1 MLMSVTQSTAGTLVG
16 NLCLIAMF
24 PLLVSMHMQKGG
36 YERGADFMLGL
47 EMVFRGFTQA
57 KSDSVKPFH
66 AEFYRIIIKRAAL
79 RTESSIS

>member
-1 MLMSVTQSTAGTLVG
+1 
-16 NLCLIAMF
+16 
-24 PLLVSMHMQKGG
+24 
-36 YERGADFMLGL
+36 MLGL

-66 AEFYRIIIKRAAL
+66 VEFYRIIIKRAAL

>member
-1 MLMSVTQSTAGTLVG
+1 MLGKVR
-16 NLCLIAMF
+16 F
-24 PLLVSMHMQKGG
+24 
-36 YERGADFMLGL
+36 EREADFMLGL

-66 AEFYRIIIKRAAL
+66 VEFYRIIIKRAAL